1 MDNEQY
7 ETLREILSAIYIQI
21 SRTYDMLA
29 IIGDKL
35 GADVI
40 ALSQEHANGRILAP
54 DPWMNDET
62 DYIPDSRPD
71 SDNDIP

>member
-7 ETLREILSAIYIQI
+7 ETLREILSAIYIQLA
-21 SRTYDMLA
+21 RTYDMLA

-40 ALSQEHANGRILAP
+40 GLHQEHENGRILAP
-54 DPWMNDET
+54 DPWINDET
-62 DYIPDSRPD
+62 DDLPDPRPD
-71 SDNDIP
+71 SDNSPA